1 MPVSLFLAL
10 IALIALGAWLFIH
23 FFHKHIQGKD
33 APEQSVQ
40 VTVLDKQVIPITDA
54 KPGEED
60 QEYWIY
66 VQRGAFGPKREF
78 QVGIHYYHSLNPGDK
93 GTLTYQ
99 GDKFLHFALQREK
112 N

>member
-23 FFHKHIQGKD
+23 FFHKHIQGRD

-54 KPGEED
+54 KPEEED

-66 VQRGAFGPKREF
+66 VQRGAFRAKTR
-78 QVGIHYYHSLNPGDK
+78 ISSRYSLLPRP
-93 GTLTYQ
+93 Q
-99 GDKFLHFALQREK
+99 SRRQRDA
-112 N
+112 NLSRR